1 MPSAPVLSFSPL
13 NDNQLAMTTWCK
25 DGILIV
31 LIGAQWK
38 SADADGMIARCNSFE
53 IEICYR
59 LGFQRVKRPDF

>member
-13 NDNQLAMTTWCK
+13 SDNQLAMTTWCK

-31 LIGAQWK
+31 LFGVQWK
-38 SADADGMIARCNSFE
+38 SADADGMIALCNSFE

-59 LGFQRVKRPDF
+59 LGFQRVKQPDF

>member
-13 NDNQLAMTTWCK
+13 NDNQLGMTTWRK

-31 LIGAQWK
+31 LIGVQWK
-38 SADADGMIARCNSFE
+38 SAGADGMIAHCNIFE

-59 LGFQRVKRPDF
+59 LGFQRVEQPDF